1 MDKNIDTYNWLNKTI
16 NEKEEKFV
24 VDDLNEGIN
33 IDRDNKIVSFD
44 SSHQENVDTNDYIY
58 PYIIKNDVRGETVL
72 SIFERKTN
80 EVGNDGNPVIYAL
93 KQMYNW
99 RFNNPHQ
106 DIMNLLRRF
115 VSVTKHLQMHF
126 DTLLITPSNN
136 TLNRVIF
143 GYLIRLINF
152 ENSYSNFFLKLPV
165 REVEEKYVD
174 DNKLIQLSKENG
186 IPPERVR
193 RDMHNAFD
201 RMYIEN
207 NGTFSYKY
215 MKMLFH
221 RDIIE
226 QSLKLNFDKDEDMK
240 YRNVINNK
248 DVLVFDDTV
257 ASGKTLSDSA
267 NAIREQFDPK
277 SITFLTLFSPL
288 NSDYQN
294 KKTNL

>member
-1 MDKNIDTYNWLNKTI
+1 
-16 NEKEEKFV
+16 
-24 VDDLNEGIN
+24 
-33 IDRDNKIVSFD
+33 
-44 SSHQENVDTNDYIY
+44 
-58 PYIIKNDVRGETVL
+58 
-72 SIFERKTN
+72 
-80 EVGNDGNPVIYAL
+80 
-93 KQMYNW
+93 MYNW
-99 RFNNPHQ
+99 KFNNPHQ

>member
-1 MDKNIDTYNWLNKTI
+1 
-16 NEKEEKFV
+16 
-24 VDDLNEGIN
+24 
-33 IDRDNKIVSFD
+33 
-44 SSHQENVDTNDYIY
+44 
-58 PYIIKNDVRGETVL
+58 
-72 SIFERKTN
+72 
-80 EVGNDGNPVIYAL
+80 
-93 KQMYNW
+93 MYNW

>member
-1 MDKNIDTYNWLNKTI
+1 MN
-16 NEKEEKFV
+16 
-24 VDDLNEGIN
+24 
-33 IDRDNKIVSFD
+33 
-44 SSHQENVDTNDYIY
+44 
-58 PYIIKNDVRGETVL
+58 
-72 SIFERKTN
+72 
-80 EVGNDGNPVIYAL
+80 
-93 KQMYNW
+93 NW

-143 GYLIRLINF
+143 SYLIRLINF
-152 ENSYSNFFLKLPV
+152 ENSYSNFFLKLKV

-174 DNKLIQLSKENG
+174 DNKLIQLSKENN
-186 IPPERVR
+186 IPVERVR

-207 NGTFSYKY
+207 NGIFSYKY

-294 KKTNL
+294 QKTIL

>member
-1 MDKNIDTYNWLNKTI
+1 
-16 NEKEEKFV
+16 
-24 VDDLNEGIN
+24 
-33 IDRDNKIVSFD
+33 
-44 SSHQENVDTNDYIY
+44 
-58 PYIIKNDVRGETVL
+58 
-72 SIFERKTN
+72 
-80 EVGNDGNPVIYAL
+80 
-93 KQMYNW
+93 MYNW

-115 VSVTKHLQMHF
+115 VSVTKHLQIHF